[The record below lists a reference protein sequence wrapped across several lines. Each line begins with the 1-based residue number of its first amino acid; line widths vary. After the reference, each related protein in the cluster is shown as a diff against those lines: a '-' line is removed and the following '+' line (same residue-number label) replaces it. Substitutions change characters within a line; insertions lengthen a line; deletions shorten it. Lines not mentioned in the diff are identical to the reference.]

1 MLPMHSLK
9 PQFLD
14 MVEIFLDSEEA
25 GAILEGEFDEVWE
38 EGGVDFAE
46 EIGDYSRVSDLFEGE
61 DAMLLGY
68 LQSLSI

>member
-1 MLPMHSLK
+1 MHPFE

-14 MVEIFLDSEEA
+14 MVEVFFNSEKA

-61 DAMLLGY
+61 DAVLLGY